1 MAFAP
6 TGVGFVV
13 PFVQED
19 TACLLNGASVLD
31 AKHPKLDERV
41 ELFANLII
49 ENVVNVVETSQLRS
63 RIAGIQKMCNDDD
76 SNSSDGNASSPLPS
90 VLETP
95 FKIVDASQSPAAG
108 NPDEIAKLFPSMFGQ
123 PSAMLVPS
131 DSNIVQANQE
141 LKTGVAAGIALQVYR
156 FAPRRSVESAFKV
169 FETMPERNLVS
180 TLSSKL
186 SLPETLTAEKT
197 EPLLAAAA
205 LQSGPDERSIPG
217 NTIVVDVDMPFSGLT
232 TFGVSFLS
240 KFQCSQMPHP
250 LLDEVTFV
258 DTPGVLSGEKQRTQR
273 SYDFTGVVSWFAAKC
288 DLILMLFDPH
298 KLDISD
304 EFKHVIASLRSND
317 DKICVVLNKENTGQI
332 KIGDLGLAIVIQQ
345 PTARSVIGTPKFM
358 ALELYEEEYNKLVDI
373 YSFGMCIL
381 EMIIKFQ
388 DGDLVVFS
396 EVPLRQH
403 RRCDGNCEFGQFFP
417 ANRSGDFENAL
428 RLFGLNNMLR
438 IMRVVEPEQ
447 RQAAADSILSEGTAW
462 TNNPASGLHG
472 YELHLRS
479 QVESSSRELQIVN
492 QLLAIC
498 KGQVNQPNL
507 NFGEMHTGH
516 MGGVEPHKLGT
527 SNSHERG
534 ESSTITLKEK
544 KDEEKESET
553 HGKGKQPI
561 VDEDESEGSD

>member
-6 TGVGFVV
+6 TGVRFVV

-41 ELFANLII
+41 ELLANLII

-63 RIAGIQKMCNDDD
+63 RIAGIQKMCNDED

-108 NPDEIAKLFPSMFGQ
+108 KPDEIAKLFPNMFGQ
-123 PSAMLVPS
+123 PSVMLVPS

-217 NTIVVDVDMPFSGLT
+217 NTLVVDVDMPFSGLT
-232 TFGVSFLS
+232 TFGGSFLS

-304 EFKHVIASLRSND
+304 EFKH
-317 DKICVVLNKENTGQI
+317 ENTGQI

-396 EVPLRQH
+396 EVPL
-403 RRCDGNCEFGQFFP
+403 
-417 ANRSGDFENAL
+417 
-428 RLFGLNNMLR
+428 
-438 IMRVVEPEQ
+438 
-447 RQAAADSILSEGTAW
+447 
-462 TNNPASGLHG
+462 
-472 YELHLRS
+472 Y
-479 QVESSSRELQIVN
+479 
-492 QLLAIC
+492 
-498 KGQVNQPNL
+498 
-507 NFGEMHTGH
+507 
-516 MGGVEPHKLGT
+516 
-527 SNSHERG
+527 RG
-534 ESSTITLKEK
+534 W
-544 KDEEKESET
+544 
-553 HGKGKQPI
+553 I
-561 VDEDESEGSD
+561 VDSQDYVQELFAKMSQRDVLNKTVDYFG